1 MPVHRERDLERGFD
15 QAALLAR
22 RLAATAGLPYAP
34 LLVRRRRGRRQSGLG
49 AAARAENVREAF
61 QLDDRLVDKA
71 GRVCTVLVVDDVYTT
86 GETLHACSLAL
97 RHAGCE
103 PHAFTFARAA
113 RGFRYPDVLRQLRIV
128 GNKGAA
134 FMKIQVKG
142 RHVVVT
148 EPLRDYAEEKLA
160 KLHRVLSERHIDEVT
175 RVELELIV
183 EKGHNSADSQVA
195 EATVFT
201 RGPVMRARES
211 SPDMYASIDL
221 VTEKLQRQAKKY
233 HDKVHHKALRHTAAK
248 AVAPLGG
255 PRGIELGDRPA
266 KGRRRRPGRAAAG
279 GPTPLTLA
287 PEPTDNGGGNNHD
300 DARVV
305 KSKQFALKP
314 MSVDEATLQLELIG
328 HSFFVFTNAE
338 SGDTNVVYRRNDG
351 DYGLIEPLRQ

>member
-1 MPVHRERDLERGFD
+1 
-15 QAALLAR
+15 
-22 RLAATAGLPYAP
+22 
-34 LLVRRRRGRRQSGLG
+34 
-49 AAARAENVREAF
+49 
-61 QLDDRLVDKA
+61 
-71 GRVCTVLVVDDVYTT
+71 
-86 GETLHACSLAL
+86 
-97 RHAGCE
+97 
-103 PHAFTFARAA
+103 
-113 RGFRYPDVLRQLRIV
+113 
-128 GNKGAA
+128 
-134 FMKIQVKG
+134 MKIQVKG
-142 RHVVVT
+142 RHVVVS

-183 EKGHNSADSQVA
+183 EKGHTSADSQVA

-248 AVAPLGG
+248 AVP
-255 PRGIELGDRPA
+255 PSELPA
-266 KGRRRRPGRAAAG
+266 DAVDDEAAASAEE
-279 GPTPLTLA
+279 LLA
-287 PEPTDNGGGNNHD
+287 VPQPVAVAAAFGAPDGNHTDEP
-300 DARVV
+300 RVV

-338 SGDTNVVYRRNDG
+338 TNDTNVVYRRNDG
-351 DYGLIEPLRQ
+351 HYGLIEPVRQ

>member
-1 MPVHRERDLERGFD
+1 
-15 QAALLAR
+15 
-22 RLAATAGLPYAP
+22 
-34 LLVRRRRGRRQSGLG
+34 
-49 AAARAENVREAF
+49 
-61 QLDDRLVDKA
+61 
-71 GRVCTVLVVDDVYTT
+71 
-86 GETLHACSLAL
+86 
-97 RHAGCE
+97 
-103 PHAFTFARAA
+103 
-113 RGFRYPDVLRQLRIV
+113 
-128 GNKGAA
+128 
-134 FMKIQVKG
+134 MKIQVKG

-233 HDKVHHKALRHTAAK
+233 HDKVHHKALRHTVAK

-255 PRGIELGDRPA
+255 PRGIELGDRASESGEPGDAGEPRTAPA
-266 KGRRRRPGRAAAG
+266 
-279 GPTPLTLA
+279 PLTLA
-287 PEPTDNGGGNNHD
+287 PEPIDGGGNNHD
-300 DARVV
+300 EARVV

>member
-1 MPVHRERDLERGFD
+1 
-15 QAALLAR
+15 
-22 RLAATAGLPYAP
+22 
-34 LLVRRRRGRRQSGLG
+34 
-49 AAARAENVREAF
+49 
-61 QLDDRLVDKA
+61 
-71 GRVCTVLVVDDVYTT
+71 
-86 GETLHACSLAL
+86 
-97 RHAGCE
+97 
-103 PHAFTFARAA
+103 
-113 RGFRYPDVLRQLRIV
+113 
-128 GNKGAA
+128 
-134 FMKIQVKG
+134 MKIQVKG

-221 VTEKLQRQAKKY
+221 VTEKLQRQAKRY
-233 HDKVHHKALRHTAAK
+233 HDKVHHKALRHTMAK

-255 PRGIELGDRPA
+255 PHAIEPGHETGDTGDTGATGASRPTL
-266 KGRRRRPGRAAAG
+266 
-279 GPTPLTLA
+279 TPLTLA
-287 PEPTDNGGGNNHD
+287 PEPVDGGNNHD
-300 DARVV
+300 EARVV

-351 DYGLIEPLRQ
+351 DYGLIEPMRQ

>member
-1 MPVHRERDLERGFD
+1 VNACGSQPAIFVFR
-15 QAALLAR
+15 
-22 RLAATAGLPYAP
+22 P
-34 LLVRRRRGRRQSGLG
+34 LQ
-49 AAARAENVREAF
+49 
-61 QLDDRLVDKA
+61 
-71 GRVCTVLVVDDVYTT
+71 
-86 GETLHACSLAL
+86 
-97 RHAGCE
+97 
-103 PHAFTFARAA
+103 
-113 RGFRYPDVLRQLRIV
+113 IV
-128 GNKGAA
+128 GSKGAA

-142 RHVVVT
+142 RHVAVS

-183 EKGHNSADSQVA
+183 EKGHTSADSQVA

-248 AVAPLGG
+248 AFPPASPSEPPDDAVAAEALDAGSAEAEAVVLAAEVQTA
-255 PRGIELGDRPA
+255 PRPVAVAVELG
-266 KGRRRRPGRAAAG
+266 
-279 GPTPLTLA
+279 A
-287 PEPTDNGGGNNHD
+287 PGGNHLD
-300 DARVV
+300 EPHVV

-338 SGDTNVVYRRNDG
+338 TNDTNVVYRRNDG
-351 DYGLIEPLRQ
+351 DYGLIEPVRQ

>member
-1 MPVHRERDLERGFD
+1 
-15 QAALLAR
+15 
-22 RLAATAGLPYAP
+22 
-34 LLVRRRRGRRQSGLG
+34 
-49 AAARAENVREAF
+49 
-61 QLDDRLVDKA
+61 
-71 GRVCTVLVVDDVYTT
+71 
-86 GETLHACSLAL
+86 
-97 RHAGCE
+97 
-103 PHAFTFARAA
+103 
-113 RGFRYPDVLRQLRIV
+113 
-128 GNKGAA
+128 
-134 FMKIQVKG
+134 MKIQVKG

-148 EPLRDYAEEKLA
+148 EPLREYAEEKLA

-175 RVELELIV
+175 RVELELLV

-248 AVAPLGG
+248 AVGPLGG
-255 PRGIELGDRPA
+255 PAPEAEAESATAEDESQPA
-266 KGRRRRPGRAAAG
+266 GAAG
-279 GPTPLTLA
+279 EPAA
-287 PEPTDNGGGNNHD
+287 PGGNNHD
-300 DARVV
+300 EARIV

-338 SGDTNVVYRRNDG
+338 TNDTNVVYRRNDG
-351 DYGLIEPLRQ
+351 HYGLIEPVTQ

>member
-1 MPVHRERDLERGFD
+1 
-15 QAALLAR
+15 
-22 RLAATAGLPYAP
+22 
-34 LLVRRRRGRRQSGLG
+34 
-49 AAARAENVREAF
+49 
-61 QLDDRLVDKA
+61 
-71 GRVCTVLVVDDVYTT
+71 
-86 GETLHACSLAL
+86 
-97 RHAGCE
+97 
-103 PHAFTFARAA
+103 
-113 RGFRYPDVLRQLRIV
+113 
-128 GNKGAA
+128 
-134 FMKIQVKG
+134 MKIQVKG

-160 KLHRVLSERHIDEVT
+160 KLHRQLSERHIDEVT

-255 PRGIELGDRPA
+255 PRGIELGERPA
-266 KGRRRRPGRAAAG
+266 DAGEAAETGEPRPAPA
-279 GPTPLTLA
+279 PLTLA
-287 PEPTDNGGGNNHD
+287 PEPTDNGGNNHD

-351 DYGLIEPLRQ
+351 DYGLIEPIRQ